1 MCIDEVDENESVDD
15 SDDDVKLS
23 DDNDESD
30 GFVDELVYD
39 ASDTFDDEEPN
50 NDDEAL
56 CIWESLAELSCNRSG
71 IPDDTLVAKLELSN
85 VVSISLN
92 SRRVNQRSE
101 ESSRIISSYGG
112 LGKTSSRTGSFSF
125 IL

>member
-39 ASDTFDDEEPN
+39 ASDKF
-50 NDDEAL
+50 DDEAL